1 MKHHRLLD
9 ASYSFLYIQDMGI
22 YVNPN
27 NENLKIDMASP
38 IYVDKSMLIS
48 EINRV
53 VKTNKRFVCVSRS
66 RRFGKTMAG
75 NMLSA
80 YFSKGCDSREL
91 FSKLKIAKHPSFDK
105 YLNKFNVI
113 ALDVNVFFSKY
124 GPSRDIVPLFTKNIR
139 DELISAFPQVKI
151 PEDEPL
157 AGCLERIYA
166 ATEEQFVVILDEYDV
181 LVREKVAE
189 PIFKSYLAFLN
200 SMFKNNNL
208 APAIALAYITG
219 ILPVVRDKVQSKLNV
234 FDEYSMAGSG
244 RLSEF
249 VGFTAEEVQELCK
262 ENGLDFEECKRWYDG
277 YNINGI
283 ETYNPKS
290 IVSAIDNGEIG
301 SYWTQTGSYEA
312 LQNYV
317 MMNFDGILED
327 VKTMIGGGRV
337 DVNVI
342 SYLNTMTDFRSKDD
356 VFTYLI
362 HLGYLAYDRN
372 EKQCYIPNRE
382 VRDQWILS
390 IKQSPDYR
398 GVMELVNASKQLVEF
413 TQEGDSEAVADA
425 LNKAHEQ
432 ICNNLNYNNEGT
444 FQSVICLAYF
454 YANLKYTVIKE
465 CPAGK
470 GVADVVMIPY
480 VPNIPA
486 LIIELKRN
494 QCEKT
499 ALTQIR
505 AKNYGNALEKYS
517 GDLLFVGV
525 NYDEKTKEHKCVIEK
540 FVK

>member
-1 MKHHRLLD
+1 
-9 ASYSFLYIQDMGI
+9 
-22 YVNPN
+22 
-27 NENLKIDMASP
+27 
-38 IYVDKSMLIS
+38 
-48 EINRV
+48 
-53 VKTNKRFVCVSRS
+53 
-66 RRFGKTMAG
+66 
-75 NMLSA
+75 
-80 YFSKGCDSREL
+80 
-91 FSKLKIAKHPSFDK
+91 
-105 YLNKFNVI
+105 
-113 ALDVNVFFSKY
+113 
-124 GPSRDIVPLFTKNIR
+124 
-139 DELISAFPQVKI
+139 
-151 PEDEPL
+151 
-157 AGCLERIYA
+157 
-166 ATEEQFVVILDEYDV
+166 
-181 LVREKVAE
+181 
-189 PIFKSYLAFLN
+189 
-200 SMFKNNNL
+200 MFKNNNL
-208 APAIALAYITG
+208 ASAIALAYITG

-234 FDEYSMAGSG
+234 FDEYTMVGSG

-249 VGFTAEEVQELCK
+249 VGFTAEEVQGLCK

-290 IVSAIDNGEIG
+290 IVSAIDSGKIK
-301 SYWTQTGSYEA
+301 SFWTQTGSYDA

-337 DVNVI
+337 DVNVL

-362 HLGYLAYDRN
+362 HLGYLAYD
-372 EKQCYIPNRE
+372 EETEQCYIPNRE

-398 GVMELVNASKQLVEF
+398 GVMELVNASKQLVES
-413 TQEGDSEAVADA
+413 TQNGDFAAVADA

-432 ICNNLNYNNEGT
+432 ICNNQNYNNEGT
-444 FQSVICLAYF
+444 FQAVICLAYF
-454 YANLKYTVIKE
+454 YANLKYTIVKE
-465 CPAGK
+465 LPAGK

-494 QCEKT
+494 QSEKT

-505 AKNYGNALEKYS
+505 EKKYGNALEKYS

>member
-1 MKHHRLLD
+1 
-9 ASYSFLYIQDMGI
+9 
-22 YVNPN
+22 
-27 NENLKIDMASP
+27 
-38 IYVDKSMLIS
+38 
-48 EINRV
+48 
-53 VKTNKRFVCVSRS
+53 
-66 RRFGKTMAG
+66 
-75 NMLSA
+75 MLSA

-91 FSKLKIAKHPSFDK
+91 FARLKISKDPSFEK

-113 ALDVNVFFSKY
+113 TLDVNVFFSKY
-124 GPSRDIVPLFTKNIR
+124 GPETDIVPLFTKSIR
-139 DELISAFPQVKI
+139 DELKNVFPQVDL
-151 PEDEPL
+151 PDGETL
-157 AGCLERIYA
+157 AGCLEKIYA

-181 LVREKVAE
+181 LVREKVPE
-189 PIFKSYLAFLN
+189 KVFKSYLAFLN
-200 SMFKNNNL
+200 TMFKNNNL

-234 FDEYSMAGSG
+234 FREYTMAGAS

-249 VGFTAEEVQELCK
+249 VGFTTEETQKLCK

-277 YNINGI
+277 YNLNGI
-283 ETYNPKS
+283 EIYSPNS
-290 IVSAIDNGEIG
+290 IVEAIDNGKVK

-312 LQNYV
+312 LK
-317 MMNFDGILED
+317 NFILMDFEGILQD

-337 DVNVI
+337 EVRV
-342 SYLNTMTDFRSKDD
+342 SGYLNTMTDFHSKDD

-362 HLGYLAYDRN
+362 HLGYLAYD
-372 EKQCYIPNRE
+372 EDTEQCYIPNRE

-390 IKQSPDYR
+390 VQQSPDYR
-398 GVMELVNASKQLVEF
+398 GVMELVNASKQLVES
-413 TQEGDSEAVADA
+413 TVEGDAAAVADA

-444 FQSVICLAYF
+444 FQAVICLAYF
-454 YANLKYTVIKE
+454 YANLKYTIIKE

-494 QCEKT
+494 KCEKT

-505 AKNYGNALEKYS
+505 DKNYGAALEKYS

-525 NYDEKTKEHKCVIEK
+525 NYDEDTKEHRCAIEK